1 MTIGSIANSRASELE
16 NQDFLL
22 LKETAQKVGNELGI
36 ELELSMG
43 MSGDYEQAIELGATN
58 VR

>member
-1 MTIGSIANSRASELE
+1 MTIGSITNSRAKGQE

-22 LKETAQKVGNELGI
+22 LKETAQAVENELGV

-43 MSGDYEQAIELGATN
+43 MSSDYEQAIELGATN